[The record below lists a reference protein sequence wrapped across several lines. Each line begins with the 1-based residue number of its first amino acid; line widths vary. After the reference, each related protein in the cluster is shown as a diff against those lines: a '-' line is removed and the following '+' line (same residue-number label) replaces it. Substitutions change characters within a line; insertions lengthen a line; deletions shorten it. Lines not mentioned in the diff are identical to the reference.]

1 LNRLSGFGR
10 DEPGQ
15 RRSFR
20 RTIRFAGQIR
30 ARENELTELMRR
42 LERRNARLGALAC
55 GETATLGEARGE
67 LPAGATLV
75 EYFLSPRGA
84 WAFVLDG
91 DARAV
96 RLPVSLP
103 EVTNRV
109 GRLRFHLE
117 KGCYGRA
124 YTGARAQ
131 AWREAT
137 DHHLRFLAER
147 LWDPL
152 GVGEG
157 RVVVVPHGPLHSLP
171 FAALPLGDG
180 SRVVDRHVLS
190 HLPSA
195 SARRYFTASAADAP
209 PPADEER
216 RPKRDIRVL
225 AVEVTD
231 ERIPEARREVDEVRR
246 TFRRGTTLRGR
257 KATAERFRRTVREA
271 DVVHVA
277 THGLFR
283 GDDPAFSAL
292 RFADGWMSLPEIYG
306 LRLPAKLVCLS
317 ACQSGRNWVGGGD
330 ELVGLTRGFLHAG
343 AGSLLVSL
351 WPVDD
356 GSTADLMI
364 RFYRGLRQGGVV
376 DETLRDA
383 MRELRREHAHPY
395 YWSPFVLVGGAG
407 TALGPPP
414 ANARA
419 GSRTPA
425 GVC

>member
-1 LNRLSGFGR
+1 MQALRAELNRLSGFGR
-10 DEPGQ
+10 DGPGQ
-15 RRSFR
+15 RRAFR
-20 RTIRFAGQIR
+20 RVTGVAAEIR

-55 GETATLGEARGE
+55 GETVTLEEARAE
-67 LPAGATLV
+67 LPPDATLV
-75 EYFLSPRGA
+75 EFFLSPRGT
-84 WAFVLDG
+84 WAFVLDR

-96 RLPVSLP
+96 RLPVSLD
-103 EVTNRV
+103 EVTRRV

-117 KGCYGRA
+117 KGCFGRA
-124 YTGARAQ
+124 YTRGRAE

-147 LWDPL
+147 LWKPL
-152 GVGEG
+152 GVREG

-171 FAALPLGDG
+171 FAALPLDDG
-180 SRVVDRHVLS
+180 SCVVDRHVLS

-195 SARRYFTASAADAP
+195 SSRRYLTRSAADARAP
-209 PPADEER
+209 T
-216 RPKRDIRVL
+216 RDIRVL

-231 ERIPEARREVDEVRR
+231 ERIPETRREIDEVRR
-246 TFRRGTTLRGR
+246 TFRRGATLRGP
-257 KATAERFRRTVREA
+257 KATAEGFRQAVQGA
-271 DVVHVA
+271 DVIHIA

-317 ACQSGRNWVGGGD
+317 ACQSGRNWVGEGD

-356 GSTADLMI
+356 ASTADLMI
-364 RFYRGLRQGGVV
+364 RFYRGLRQGRVV
-376 DETLRDA
+376 DETLGDA
-383 MRELRREHAHPY
+383 MRELRREHPHPY
-395 YWSPFVLVGGAG
+395 YWAPFLLVGGAG
-407 TALGPPP
+407 TSLESSTPPP
-414 ANARA
+414 RSGIRA
-419 GSRTPA
+419 PA
-425 GVC
+425 PLC